1 MRLTEVIEDLPITC
15 SSSENPSVSGITHD
29 SRRVGAGD
37 LFAALVGQR
46 YDGRMF
52 VPEAIER
59 GAVGVLA
66 SDIPAPGFDKPW
78 LVTENP
84 RSVLGPLAA
93 RIYRHPDR
101 ELITIGVTG
110 TNGKTTVSLLLA
122 TFLAEAGFPT
132 GSLGTLGYNFG
143 DRIFGGDRTTP
154 EATDFFHL
162 LRQMHDQGAKAVCAE
177 ISSHALAQDRV
188 EGGSFDLAVFTN
200 LTRDH
205 FDYHRDFE
213 SYFDCKR
220 CLFGQLKPEGRAVV
234 NIDDPYGRRLADEIP
249 GAITFGKA
257 GDVRVGEA
265 ELDLQGIR
273 CRLQTPRG
281 ELDLVSPLLG
291 EYNLSNLL
299 AAVAGAEALELPHA
313 AVKTGA
319 AGRLTLPGRMEVV
332 DCGQAFP
339 VVIDYAHTDAALEAA
354 LRSLK
359 SFTGRKVIL
368 VFGCGGDRDPGK
380 RALMGRVAGDLAELS
395 IITSDNPRSED
406 PLAIIAEVEKGLQ
419 QSDDPSYR
427 ILPDRREAI
436 RRAVAQA
443 GPEWAVLIAGKGHE
457 EVQII
462 GDEQLPFSDRE
473 EVERA
478 LEEHVGAGKS
488 G

>member
-15 SSSENPSVSGITHD
+15 SSSENPTVSGITHD

-52 VPEAIER
+52 VPEAMER

-66 SDIPAPGFDKPW
+66 SDGPTPGFDKPW

-93 RIYRHPDR
+93 RIYRHPDQ
-101 ELITIGVTG
+101 ELITVGVTG
-110 TNGKTTVSLLLA
+110 TNGKTTVSLLL
-122 TFLAEAGFPT
+122 TDFLEVAGFPT
-132 GSLGTLGYNFG
+132 GSIGTLGYRFG
-143 DRIFGGDRTTP
+143 DRNFGGDRTTP

-162 LRQMHDQGAKAVCAE
+162 LRQMLDQGAMAVCAE

-205 FDYHRDFE
+205 FDYHHDFE
-213 SYFDCKR
+213 TYFDIKR
-220 CLFGQLKPEGRAVV
+220 RLFAQLKPAGRAVV

-249 GAITFGKA
+249 GAITFGQA
-257 GDVRVGEA
+257 GDVRVIEA
-265 ELDLQGIR
+265 ELDLEGIR
-273 CRLQTPRG
+273 CRLLTPRG

-291 EYNLSNLL
+291 DYNLNNLV
-299 AAVAGAEALELPHA
+299 AAVAAAEALELPHP
-313 AVKTGA
+313 AVKQGA
-319 AGRLTLPGRMEVV
+319 AARQALPGRMEMV

-339 VVIDYAHTDAALEAA
+339 VVIDYAHTDAALAAA
-354 LRSLK
+354 LRSLE

-380 RALMGRVAGDLAELS
+380 RALMGRVAGELAELS

-419 QSDDPSYR
+419 QSGDPSYR

-462 GDEQLPFSDRE
+462 GDEQLPFSDLE

>member
-1 MRLTEVIEDLPITC
+1 
-15 SSSENPSVSGITHD
+15 
-29 SRRVGAGD
+29 
-37 LFAALVGQR
+37 
-46 YDGRMF
+46 
-52 VPEAIER
+52 
-59 GAVGVLA
+59 
-66 SDIPAPGFDKPW
+66 
-78 LVTENP
+78 
-84 RSVLGPLAA
+84 
-93 RIYRHPDR
+93 
-101 ELITIGVTG
+101 
-110 TNGKTTVSLLLA
+110 
-122 TFLAEAGFPT
+122 
-132 GSLGTLGYNFG
+132 
-143 DRIFGGDRTTP
+143 
-154 EATDFFHL
+154 
-162 LRQMHDQGAKAVCAE
+162 
-177 ISSHALAQDRV
+177 
-188 EGGSFDLAVFTN
+188 
-200 LTRDH
+200 
-205 FDYHRDFE
+205 
-213 SYFDCKR
+213 
-220 CLFGQLKPEGRAVV
+220 
-234 NIDDPYGRRLADEIP
+234 
-249 GAITFGKA
+249 
-257 GDVRVGEA
+257 VGEA

-319 AGRLTLPGRMEVV
+319 AGRLTLPGRMELV
-332 DCGQAFP
+332 DCGQDFP

>member
-1 MRLTEVIEDLPITC
+1 MRLTEVIEDLPIAC
-15 SSSENPSVSGITHD
+15 SSSENPAVSGITHD

-46 YDGRMF
+46 FDGGMF
-52 VPEAIER
+52 VPEAMER

-66 SDIPAPGFDKPW
+66 SGSPPPGFDEPW

-84 RSVLGPLAA
+84 RGVLGPLAA

-101 ELITIGVTG
+101 ELTTVGVTG
-110 TNGKTTVSLLLA
+110 TNGKTTVSLLLSA
-122 TFLAEAGFPT
+122 FLEAAGLPT
-132 GSLGTLGYNFG
+132 GTLGTLGYRFG
-143 DRIFGGDRTTP
+143 ERDYGGDRTTP
-154 EATDFFHL
+154 EASDFFHL
-162 LRQMHDQGAKAVCAE
+162 LRQMRDEGAMAVCAE
-177 ISSHALAQDRV
+177 ISSHALAQGRV

-200 LTRDH
+200 LSRDH
-205 FDYHRDFE
+205 FDYHHDFE
-213 SYFDCKR
+213 SYFESKR
-220 CLFGQLKPEGRAVV
+220 RLFGQLKPEGRAVV
-234 NIDDPYGRRLADEIP
+234 NIDDPYGRRLAEEIP
-249 GAITFGKA
+249 GAITFGEA
-257 GDVRVGEA
+257 GDVRVVEA
-265 ELDLQGIR
+265 ALDSSGIR
-273 CRLQTPRG
+273 CRLETPRA

-291 EYNLSNLL
+291 DYNLSNLL
-299 AAVAGAEALELPHA
+299 AAVAGAEALALPHS

-319 AGRLTLPGRMEVV
+319 AGRRALPGRMEAV
-332 DCGQAFP
+332 DRGQPFP
-339 VVIDYAHTDAALEAA
+339 VIIDFAHTDAALAAA

-359 SFTGRKVIL
+359 GFTSRKVIL

-395 IITSDNPRSED
+395 IVTSDNPRSED

-419 QSDDPSYR
+419 LSGNPSYR

-462 GDEQLPFSDRE
+462 GEEQLPFSDRD

-478 LEEHVGAGKS
+478 LEELVGAGKS

>member
-1 MRLTEVIEDLPITC
+1 MRLTEVIKDLPITC
-15 SSSENPSVSGITHD
+15 SSSENPTVSGITHD

-52 VPEAIER
+52 VPEAVER

-66 SDIPAPGFDKPW
+66 SDLPAPDFDRPW

-101 ELITIGVTG
+101 ELITVGVTG

-122 TFLAEAGFPT
+122 DFLDVAGFPT
-132 GSLGTLGYNFG
+132 GSLGTLGYRFG
-143 DRIFGGDRTTP
+143 DRNFGGDRTTP

-162 LRQMHDQGAKAVCAE
+162 LRQMRDDGATAVCAE

-213 SYFDCKR
+213 SYFACKR
-220 CLFGQLKPEGRAVV
+220 RLFEQLKPEGRAVV

-249 GAITFGKA
+249 GAITFGHD
-257 GDVRVGEA
+257 GDVRVVEA
-265 ELDLQGIR
+265 DLDLRGIR
-273 CRLQTPRG
+273 CRILTPRG

-299 AAVAGAEALELPHA
+299 AAVAGAEALELPPR
-313 AVKTGA
+313 AVESGA
-319 AGRLTLPGRMEVV
+319 AACQPLPGRMETV
-332 DCGQAFP
+332 DCGQDFP

-359 SFTGRKVIL
+359 SFTGRQVIL

-406 PLAIIAEVEKGLQ
+406 PLAIIAEVEKGIQ
-419 QSDDPSYR
+419 QAENPSYR
-427 ILPDRREAI
+427 ILPDRRDAI

-443 GPEWAVLIAGKGHE
+443 GPDWAVLIAGKGHE

-462 GDEQLPFSDRE
+462 GDEQLPFSDLE

-478 LEEHVGAGKS
+478 LEEHIGAGKS

>member
-1 MRLTEVIEDLPITC
+1 MRD
-15 SSSENPSVSGITHD
+15 D
-29 SRRVGAGD
+29 GA
-37 LFAALVGQR
+37 
-46 YDGRMF
+46 
-52 VPEAIER
+52 
-59 GAVGVLA
+59 
-66 SDIPAPGFDKPW
+66 
-78 LVTENP
+78 T
-84 RSVLGPLAA
+84 
-93 RIYRHPDR
+93 
-101 ELITIGVTG
+101 
-110 TNGKTTVSLLLA
+110 
-122 TFLAEAGFPT
+122 
-132 GSLGTLGYNFG
+132 
-143 DRIFGGDRTTP
+143 
-154 EATDFFHL
+154 
-162 LRQMHDQGAKAVCAE
+162 AVCAE

-213 SYFDCKR
+213 SYFACKR
-220 CLFGQLKPEGRAVV
+220 RLFEQLKPEGRAVV

-249 GAITFGKA
+249 GAITFGHD
-257 GDVRVGEA
+257 GDVRVVEA
-265 ELDLQGIR
+265 DLDLRGIR
-273 CRLQTPRG
+273 CRILTPRG

-299 AAVAGAEALELPHA
+299 AAVAGAEALELPPR
-313 AVKTGA
+313 AVESGA
-319 AGRLTLPGRMEVV
+319 AACQPLPGRMETV
-332 DCGQAFP
+332 DCGQDFP

-359 SFTGRKVIL
+359 SFTGRQVIL

-406 PLAIIAEVEKGLQ
+406 PLAIIAEVEKGIQ
-419 QSDDPSYR
+419 QAENPSYR
-427 ILPDRREAI
+427 ILPDRRDAI

-443 GPEWAVLIAGKGHE
+443 GPDWAVLIAGKGHE

-462 GDEQLPFSDRE
+462 GDEQLPFSDLE

-478 LEEHVGAGKS
+478 LEEHIGAGKS